1 MESIF
6 FIVIFLL
13 ILTAYWAL
21 VVFPRQRAYQKQ
33 IQYAQNLQV
42 GDEVITYGG
51 LIGKITNLDED
62 LGVAR
67 IEIAEGIE
75 VRILI
80 FALQRP
86 YDAEEIAQNI
96 RQARGITEQ

>member
-21 VVFPRQRAYQKQ
+21 AVFPRQRAYKKQ
-33 IQYAQNLQV
+33 IEYAESLQV

-51 LIGKITNLDED
+51 LIGTITSLDED
-62 LGVAR
+62 TGLAH
-67 IEIAEGIE
+67 IQIAKDVE

-86 YDAEEIAQNI
+86 YDPDEIAHNI
-96 RQARGITEQ
+96 RQARGMEQ